1 MQGQKNSMFAPD
13 LYELRSRFDDE
24 KILLCFN
31 GPISRSLIEE
41 IGNALRNYLKT
52 EQASPASALDVF
64 AVYIELTQNIRHY
77 ATRSGVSGA
86 DTATVVVSL
95 KEGHYHIS
103 AGNLVRFEDGQ
114 VLEQKVQTL
123 AKMDKAALKKIYK
136 EQLRKPRDENAVSG
150 AGLGLI
156 DMARKSTAPM
166 TCSLKNID
174 GAKGYFSLSVQ
185 I

>member
-1 MQGQKNSMFAPD
+1 MFATD
-13 LYELRSRFDDE
+13 LYELRARFDDE

-41 IGNALRNYLKT
+41 IGNALRNYLKS

-77 ATRSGVSGA
+77 AAQSLIAGA
-86 DTATVVVSL
+86 DTATVVVSF
-95 KEGHYHIS
+95 KNGHYHIS
-103 AGNLVRFEDGQ
+103 AGNLVRFEDGEAL
-114 VLEQKVQTL
+114 VKRVEML
-123 AKMDKAALKKIYK
+123 ADLDKAELKRKYK
-136 EQLRKPRDENAVSG
+136 EQLRKPRSEDSVSG

-156 DMARKSTAPM
+156 DMARKATAPM
-166 TCSLKNID
+166 VSSVKSVDPTR
-174 GAKGYFSLSVQ
+174 AYFSLSVQ

>member
-1 MQGQKNSMFAPD
+1 MFAPD
-13 LYELRSRFDDE
+13 LYELRARFDDE

-41 IGNALRNYLKT
+41 IGNALRNYLKS
-52 EQASPASALDVF
+52 EQASPAAALDVF

-77 ATRSGVSGA
+77 ATQSQIPGGE
-86 DTATVVVSL
+86 TATVVVSF

-103 AGNLVRFEDGQ
+103 AGTLVRLEDGEAL
-114 VLEQKVQTL
+114 VARVEAL
-123 AKMDKAALKKIYK
+123 AELDKAALKKEYK

-156 DMARKSTAPM
+156 DMARKATAPM
-166 TCSLKNID
+166 VSSVKAID
-174 GAKGYFSLSVQ
+174 ETKAYFSLSVQ

>member
-1 MQGQKNSMFAPD
+1 MLVSD
-13 LYELRSRFDDE
+13 LYELRERFDNE

-77 ATRSGVSGA
+77 AVKSKLVGA
-86 DTATVVVSL
+86 DMGTVVVSFRDS
-95 KEGHYHIS
+95 HYHIS
-103 AGNLVRFEDGQ
+103 SGNLVRYEDGES
-114 VLEQKVQTL
+114 VLKAVQSL
-123 AKMDKAALKKIYK
+123 DGLDKIELKKRYK
-136 EQLRKPRDENAVSG
+136 DQLRKPREEDAVTG

-156 DMARKSTAPM
+156 DMARKATAPVQA
-166 TCSLKNID
+166 SLKSLEN
-174 GAKGYFSLSVQ
+174 GLGYLSLSVQ

>member
-1 MQGQKNSMFAPD
+1 MFVPD
-13 LYELRSRFDDE
+13 LYGLRERFDNE

-41 IGNALRNYLKT
+41 IGNALRNYLKS

-77 ATRSGVSGA
+77 AMRSEWPA
-86 DTATVVVSL
+86 AETATVVVSFR
-95 KEGHYHIS
+95 EGHYHIS
-103 AGNLVRFEDGQ
+103 AGNLLRISDGEA
-114 VLEQKVQTL
+114 LLDKVQKL
-123 AKMDKAALKKIYK
+123 GAMDKAELKTLYK
-136 EQLRKPRDENAVSG
+136 QQLRKPREEGVASG

-156 DMARKSTAPM
+156 DIARKASAPM
-166 TCSLKNID
+166 VPALKDLEN
-174 GAKGYFSLSVQ
+174 GTGFFSLSVQ